1 VLENEILDGLI
12 AGLRSKPK
20 HAQKLLEEISTFPEV
35 VAAQDSFENTTRQRE
50 NGIFYTN
57 FHLAR
62 IMIAEALEAA
72 NNPVGTFLEPC
83 VGGGAFYFAFIDLS
97 MEKTSG
103 SLKDLQN
110 VLDRCFVAD
119 NDEVALSTVRKAAP
133 AYFKAKYGYDLEI
146 PQANVFLGDSL
157 WSAEDSSIRDF
168 RKIFNQPDGFEF
180 VITNPPYKLIKG
192 DKRQGANSTNSLIE
206 TVSAIR
212 ESRAL
217 AFMQGVPNLYKLF
230 VEAIICNWVSNK
242 GTIGLLIPKSLL
254 SDSQSSELREH
265 LLDRFQLG
273 SIFEIPE
280 GSDHFKGVG
289 QAFSMFV
296 GKKGFAT
303 SEITYADIPDSDSA
317 AIKRSEPISLNSIR
331 KYSTK
336 SALHRVGNNG
346 QKLLTH
352 LADFP
357 KISDLPGVVNLRG
370 EFDMSLD
377 IGFISETEK
386 ELNLIQGINLSH
398 FSFTSSIKFVSE
410 EFLNRP
416 KGKWVKQNRI
426 ACQQISNM
434 NQSRRMKWSLI
445 TPGFVLGNSC
455 NFISIESDGLFAVPE
470 DTLYYFLG
478 ILNSSLVNERFKL
491 LSPNNH
497 VSNGEINSLPM
508 GDLEAP
514 EVAKIIELSQELS
527 QTFDHKIYED
537 LDKIVLKHFRLTE
550 KDRYWEAD

>member
-12 AGLRSKPK
+12 ANMGSTPDY
-20 HAQKLLEEISTFPEV
+20 AQKVLEEIASFPEV

-57 FHLAR
+57 FQLAR
-62 IMIAEALEAA
+62 IMISEALEAA
-72 NNPVGTFLEPC
+72 KNPAGSFLEPC

-97 MEKTSG
+97 MEKISG
-103 SLKDLQN
+103 SETDLQDILN
-110 VLDRCFVAD
+110 RCYIAD

-133 AYFKAKYGYDLEI
+133 AYFKAKYGYSLEI
-146 PQANVFLGDSL
+146 PEKNIFLGDSL
-157 WSAEDSSIRDF
+157 WSTEDSLIRDF
-168 RKIFNQPDGFEF
+168 KKIFNQPNGFEF

-192 DKRQGANSTNSLIE
+192 DKRQGATSTNSLIE
-206 TVSAIR
+206 IVSAIR
-212 ESRAL
+212 ESEAL
-217 AFMQGVPNLYKLF
+217 SFMQGVPNLYKLF
-230 VEAIICNWVSNK
+230 VEAIICHWVSDN

-265 LLDRFQLG
+265 LLDRFELG

-280 GSDHFKGVG
+280 GCDHFKGVG

-296 GKKGFAT
+296 GTKGLAT
-303 SEITYADIPDSDSA
+303 SVITYADIPNSVGGE
-317 AIKRSEPISLNSIR
+317 IKRSDPVSLDSIR
-331 KYSTK
+331 KYSKK
-336 SALHRVGNNG
+336 SALHRVGGSG
-346 QKLLTH
+346 QKLLTQ
-352 LADFP
+352 LAEFPTLGDF
-357 KISDLPGVVNLRG
+357 PGVVNLRG

-377 IGFISETEK
+377 IGFLSETEN
-386 ELNLIQGINLSH
+386 EMNLIQGTNLGL
-398 FSFTSSIKFVSE
+398 FSFTPSTKFVSE

-434 NQSRRMKWSLI
+434 NQSRRLKWSLI
-445 TPGFVLGNSC
+445 NPGFVLGNSC
-455 NFISIESDGLFAVPE
+455 NFVGIDSDGLWAVSE

-478 ILNSSLVNERFKL
+478 ILNSSLMNERFKL

-514 EVAKIIELSQELS
+514 EVVKIIELSQELS
-527 QTFDHKIYED
+527 QNFDHKIHEA
-537 LDKIVLKHFRLTE
+537 LDKIVLKHFHLTE
-550 KDRYWEAD
+550 KDRYWKAD